1 MAPAPPASAEHES
14 QALGA
19 YLPVEIK
26 AGALGS
32 RPPLGGLAPGWAPT
46 APWGEFNEPGGRC
59 LFSNRQ
65 GRQVLW
71 VLGFFLSDLRGN
83 TSGGGQRGRGVV
95 GSSGLRARASPQPP
109 SQGDNEVRGDGGL
122 MGLCL
127 WGREGGVPRPLQ
139 EMGTSP
145 GHQAPE
151 SQWVWHLPI

>member
-19 YLPVEIK
+19 YLPAEIK

-59 LFSNRQ
+59 LFSYRQ

-83 TSGGGQRGRGVV
+83 TSGGRAAGAGGGGQLWAQ
-95 GSSGLRARASPQPP
+95 GSGIPAAPQP
-109 SQGDNEVRGDGGL
+109 R
-122 MGLCL
+122 
-127 WGREGGVPRPLQ
+127 
-139 EMGTSP
+139 
-145 GHQAPE
+145 
-151 SQWVWHLPI
+151 